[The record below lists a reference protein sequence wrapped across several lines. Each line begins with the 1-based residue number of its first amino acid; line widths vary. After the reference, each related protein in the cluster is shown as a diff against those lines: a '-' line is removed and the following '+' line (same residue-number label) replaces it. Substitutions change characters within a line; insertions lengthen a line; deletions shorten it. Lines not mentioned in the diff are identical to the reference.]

1 MKFRRLGVIAILL
14 GLLVSVVTGCQQQS
28 SPGAFIDDMGRE
40 ITLDKVPQRIVS
52 HVPGITEILFALG
65 LDEKVV
71 GVSDYCDYPEAARLK
86 EKIGGFY
93 NPSVEKIVE
102 LEPDLV
108 LTNGAVEYLMTQLN
122 GLEITYIVLQ
132 PEGIADIL
140 ANIELVGKITGIE
153 SRAEELVEDMQARIS
168 YVAERVRDAP
178 RPRVFYTFAS
188 TDLNNPWTAGPGSF
202 VDSLITIAGGENIGA
217 KAIAPWVQFSIEEVV
232 SSDPEVIIVSVEH
245 GTAATPVEEL
255 KLHPAWRE
263 TTAIKHDRIHII
275 DGNLIER
282 SGPRIVQGLEELAR
296 IIHPELF
303 E

>member
-1 MKFRRLGVIAILL
+1 VRLQQFIIPVILLSLLVGTISACQPSYQPGVIM
-14 GLLVSVVTGCQQQS
+14 
-28 SPGAFIDDMGRE
+28 DDSGRH
-40 ITLDKVPQRIVS
+40 ISLDKIPQRIVS
-52 HVPGITEILFALG
+52 HVPSVTEILFALG

-71 GVSDYCDYPEAARLK
+71 GVSDYCDYPEAAKLK
-86 EKIGGFY
+86 EKVGGFY

-102 LEPDLV
+102 LDPDLV
-108 LTNGAVEYLMTQLN
+108 FTYEGEELLMNQLDE
-122 GLEITYIVLQ
+122 LEITYIVLQ
-132 PEGIADIL
+132 PEDIDGIL
-140 ANIELVGKITGIE
+140 SNIELIGKVTGVE

-168 YVAERVRDAP
+168 YVAERVIGTP
-178 RPRVFYTFAS
+178 RPRVFYTYAI

-202 VDSLITIAGGENIGA
+202 GDSLISMAGGENIGA
-217 KAIAPWVQFSIEEVV
+217 KASTPWPQFSIEEVV
-232 SSDPEVIIVSVEH
+232 SSDPEVIIVSVVH
-245 GTAATPVEEL
+245 GTAVTPIEEL

-282 SGPRIVQGLEELAR
+282 SGPRIVQGLEEMAR